1 MLSVRSKLLILL
13 AFCCLAAGCAAAVT
27 TVIPV
32 RDDLTDKV
40 LTKEIKDSEVPV
52 LVLVGATWCDP
63 CVDLHRQIEAVA
75 PDYEGWVRF
84 VSINADTSLS
94 VANAFG
100 INRIPTILLF
110 DGGREVQRRAGFID
124 QDELTTMLDST
135 LDL

>member
-1 MLSVRSKLLILL
+1 MRFSRSALLILL
-13 AFCCLAAGCAAAVT
+13 AFCGLVAGCAASETA
-27 TVIPV
+27 VIPV

-40 LTKEIKDSEVPV
+40 LTQEIKNSEVPV

-63 CVDLHRQIEAVA
+63 CVDLHRRIEAVA

-94 VANAFG
+94 VANALG
-100 INRIPTILLF
+100 INRVPTILLF

-124 QDELTTMLDST
+124 QDELTKMLDST